1 MMQVLR
7 AEQVAIAGE
16 RAARRKFYVGSRRR
30 GGSLCPVILIARWQ
44 LSSRSLSETR

>member
-16 RAARRKFYVGSRRR
+16 RVARRQFYAVAVGSGRR
-30 GGSLCPVILIARWQ
+30 GGSLCPVILIAR
-44 LSSRSLSETR
+44 